1 MLLGRSKEGEWA
13 NTQQM
18 VSQAIMAMRRSGVSL
33 SRCGDVL
40 SFSSLILSGRGRGA
54 KGRFAEKG
62 IQIRQK

>member
-40 SFSSLILSGRGRGA
+40 FQFFDTIWEG
-54 KGRFAEKG
+54 KGR
-62 IQIRQK
+62 